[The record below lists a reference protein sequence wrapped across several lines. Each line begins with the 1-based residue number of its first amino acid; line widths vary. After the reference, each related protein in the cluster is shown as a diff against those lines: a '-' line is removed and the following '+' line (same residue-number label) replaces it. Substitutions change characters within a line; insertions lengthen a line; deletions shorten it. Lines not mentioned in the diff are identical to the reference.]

1 VTGKF
6 LLSYIPRDKV
16 RHEFVSVTPEGFR
29 FRKHNMDSVGQLI
42 KWFKV
47 LRKYLLCSLD
57 ENILVDW
64 FDGQASIV
72 GTVHALLVPLTATY
86 INNFSCSGSDP
97 YRSALIL
104 KS

>member
-1 VTGKF
+1 MVRTYLRAKKSLIFLPFCHFLYFFCDLLFVCILNFSFPVTGKF

-47 LRKYLLCSLD
+47 
-57 ENILVDW
+57 
-64 FDGQASIV
+64 
-72 GTVHALLVPLTATY
+72 
-86 INNFSCSGSDP
+86 
-97 YRSALIL
+97 
-104 KS
+104 

>member
-1 VTGKF
+1 MTGKF

-57 ENILVDW
+57 ENILVYKPFVVSW
-64 FDGQASIV
+64 SWIFM
-72 GTVHALLVPLTATY
+72 
-86 INNFSCSGSDP
+86 DP
-97 YRSALIL
+97 D
-104 KS
+104 

>member
-47 LRKYLLCSLD
+47 
-57 ENILVDW
+57 
-64 FDGQASIV
+64 
-72 GTVHALLVPLTATY
+72 
-86 INNFSCSGSDP
+86 
-97 YRSALIL
+97 
-104 KS
+104 